1 MNLSARLALVLC
13 GIALL
18 STGLA
23 LIPQERALPRDLER
37 AARARLERAA
47 SAADKLLASHLESTR
62 ERYRSVSR
70 TPELRANL
78 EAKHAPTL
86 LYFTKQLAGAQN
98 ASLLAFLDR
107 RNRVSVHVGDNNLLR
122 AVLEA
127 DLEGTDGSG
136 AALALAHGEQVFA
149 VAAIPLHTGDQ
160 RVGRL
165 VAVEP
170 IGEEAL
176 SLWSELCGAD
186 VSFSRGK
193 PAPID
198 TMVEVARSVGGL
210 DLTVTASLD
219 SERRALERARRDLLT
234 SGAIALALAFGM
246 SLALARG
253 LVRPIRQI
261 QDATEPIGRGDL
273 GGRLRMHRH
282 DEIGDVARAFDSM
295 LDRLEGTLAAL
306 RTSQARLA
314 NAQRLARL
322 GGWSIELED
331 GRIHASAEL
340 RRIYGIPD
348 DEEPLTR
355 ARLLA
360 RIHPEDRDRFDGALE
375 RCLSDGAP
383 FRLDHRIR
391 GADGNDRFVHSQ
403 GKRVDPEGG
412 RPRFEGTVQ
421 DITERRLVEEQVHYL
436 ASHDSLTGLGNRNL
450 FQERLA
456 LSLQERRRRG
466 SDVGILCVDLDGF
479 KRINDTLGHSPGD
492 ELLRQVAER
501 LVESALAGTPD
512 AGSSDGATLV
522 ARLGGDEFAVLVAP
536 IDGPEDVG
544 RVARS
549 ILRRLAE
556 PIALDGHEVVVS
568 GSIGIATTPSDGDD
582 VETLLRNCDTAL
594 HHAKEQGRNNYQFYS
609 EPMNTLVF
617 KRLMIENKLRKAIEG
632 EQLGLV
638 FQPKV
643 QLETRRVVGLE
654 ALVRWRDPD
663 LGVVSPSE
671 FIPLA
676 EETGLIGAIGDWVL
690 GAAVRQLAAW
700 QGSELGD
707 LRVSVNLSGHQLT
720 ESLADQVARV
730 LEQAG
735 VDASLLDL
743 EITETAVMKRDAS
756 VLRALD
762 RLRDLGVR
770 LSLDDFGTGYS
781 SLSYLRSL
789 PIDTLKID
797 RSFVRDIETR
807 PDDHALVGAILS
819 MARVLHLRA
828 VAEGVETQ
836 GQLVLL
842 HEMNCDEIQG
852 NLFSV
857 PVPADD
863 VGRIRSE
870 IEASSP
876 RKRRRKR

>member
-47 SAADKLLASHLESTR
+47 SAADKLLESHLESIQ

-78 EAKHAPTL
+78 EAEHAPTL
-86 LYFTKQLAGAQN
+86 LYFTRQLAEAQG
-98 ASLLAFLDR
+98 ASLVAFLDR
-107 RNRVSVHVGDNNLLR
+107 KDRVSVHVGDRDLLG

-127 DLEGTDGSG
+127 DVGAESGSRE
-136 AALALAHGEQVFA
+136 AFALAHGDQVYS
-149 VAAIPLHTGDQ
+149 VAAIPLYTGDQ

-170 IGEEAL
+170 IGEESL
-176 SLWSELCGAD
+176 SLWSELCGAR
-186 VSFSRGK
+186 VSFSAGD
-193 PAPID
+193 PEATD
-198 TMVEVARSVGGL
+198 AMVEAVRSIGELELRVA
-210 DLTVTASLD
+210 ASLD
-219 SERRALERARRDLLT
+219 SERRALARARRDLLT
-234 SGAIALALAFGM
+234 SGAIALALAFGV

-253 LVRPIRQI
+253 LVRPIREI

-273 GGRLRMHRH
+273 GGRLRMGRH

-340 RRIYGIPD
+340 QRIYGISA
-348 DEEPLTR
+348 DEEPPTR
-355 ARLLA
+355 ERLLA
-360 RIHPEDRDRFDGALE
+360 RIHPDDRERFESALE
-375 RCLSDGAP
+375 HCLADGTS
-383 FRLDHRIR
+383 FRLDHRVR
-391 GADGNDRFVHSQ
+391 GPDGSDRFVHSQ
-403 GKRVDPEGG
+403 GKRVEPEGG
-412 RPRFEGTVQ
+412 KPRFEGTVQ
-421 DITERRLVEEQVHYL
+421 DITERRLVEEQVRYL
-436 ASHDSLTGLGNRNL
+436 ASHDSLTGLGNRRL

-456 LSLQERRRRG
+456 LSLQEGRRSRNEL
-466 SDVGILCVDLDGF
+466 GILCVDLDGF

-492 ELLRQVAER
+492 ELLRQVGER
-501 LVESALAGTPD
+501 LVESALAGAPD
-512 AGSSDGATLV
+512 AGSSAGTTLV

-536 IDGPEDVG
+536 IDGPEDAG

-549 ILRRLAE
+549 ILRRLAD
-556 PIALDGHEVVVS
+556 PIQLDDHEVVVS
-568 GSIGIATTPSDGDD
+568 GSIGIATTPSDGAD

-643 QLETRRVVGLE
+643 QLEPRRVLGLE
-654 ALVRWRDPD
+654 ALVRWRDPE

-676 EETGLIGAIGDWVL
+676 EETGLISAIGDWVL
-690 GAAVRQLAAW
+690 GAAVRQIAAW
-700 QGSELGD
+700 QDSELGD

-720 ESLADQVARV
+720 EALADQVASV
-730 LEQAG
+730 LNEAK

-807 PDDHALVGAILS
+807 DGLRRGPGPPVQRAGAGRGRGPHPRRDRGRQRPQAPPQALNPS
-819 MARVLHLRA
+819 
-828 VAEGVETQ
+828 
-836 GQLVLL
+836 
-842 HEMNCDEIQG
+842 
-852 NLFSV
+852 
-857 PVPADD
+857 
-863 VGRIRSE
+863 
-870 IEASSP
+870 
-876 RKRRRKR
+876 